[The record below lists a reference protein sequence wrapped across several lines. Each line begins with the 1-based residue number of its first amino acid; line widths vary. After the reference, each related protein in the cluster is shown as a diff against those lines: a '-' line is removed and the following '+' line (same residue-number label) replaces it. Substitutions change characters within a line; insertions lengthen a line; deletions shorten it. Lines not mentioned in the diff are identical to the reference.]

1 MKRFLQLRS
10 ILADQQGATAI
21 LVGLTLIVLV
31 GFLALAIDAGYVW
44 VAQNELQNAADAGA
58 LAGARFLIN
67 DDGTINTGANQIAYT
82 AATANDSTNI
92 PVEVNWSVGNSGDV
106 QRGHWSF
113 ATHTFT
119 PNANTTQTSLWLKSK
134 ADLDA
139 DVNFI
144 NAVRVVTRR
153 QTQPVNMFI
162 AGILGH
168 DSIEVV
174 TDAVAYIGFT
184 GNHQVKDVD
193 QPIAI
198 CLDGIID
205 PYSDLPTCT
214 VGRFINSGSKDET
227 NETGGW
233 TNFQQQTDDDGRF
246 DASAPDPCLGGAN
259 AQEVTGLVCGGTD
272 GNTRTVTTG
281 LPIGTIGGE
290 AESTFKALR
299 DCWRDTTGEQQTWPM
314 NLPVIKCAGNNVD
327 VCEEVLGMVPIEV
340 VWITGEGNDPHANGA
355 PYKMHEWG
363 GDGNPGNLL
372 WECNVAVESQ
382 CADGHYRWNS
392 FVTDPNFNLKNKD
405 GDPAPYA
412 NKTLYFKPNCDP
424 QLAVGG
430 TGGGNFGML
439 AERPKL
445 VE

>member
-21 LVGLTLIVLV
+21 IVGLMLIVLV
-31 GFLALAIDAGYVW
+31 GFLALAIDGGYVW

-67 DDGTINTGANQIAYT
+67 DDGTINTGANQIAKD
-82 AATANDSTNI
+82 AAISNSSTNI
-92 PVEVNWSVGNSGDV
+92 PAEVHWTSGNSGDV

-113 ATHTFT
+113 ATRTFT
-119 PNANTTQTSLWLKSK
+119 PNANTTQTSLWFKSK

-174 TDAVAYIGFT
+174 TDAVAYLGFT
-184 GNHQVKDVD
+184 GNHEVKDVD

-198 CLDGIID
+198 CKQGIID
-205 PYSDLPTCT
+205 PESENPICT
-214 VGRFINSGSKDET
+214 VGRFINSGSKDQT
-227 NETGGW
+227 SETGGW
-233 TNFQQQTDDDGRF
+233 TNFQQQTDADGNF

-272 GNTRTVTTG
+272 GDTRTVTTG

-290 AESTFKALR
+290 AESTFNALR
-299 DCWRDTTGEQQTWPM
+299 VCWEQATQKTHVWPM
-314 NLPVIKCAGNNVD
+314 HLPVINCEGNNVG
-327 VCEEVLGMVPIEV
+327 VCEEVLGMVPVEV
-340 VWITGEGNDPHANGA
+340 VYITGSGTDPHANGA
-355 PYKMHEWG
+355 PYIMHEWQS
-363 GDGNPGNLL
+363 DTVIWSCLTTDDP
-372 WECNVAVESQ
+372 Q
-382 CADGHYRWNS
+382 CADGHYRWSS
-392 FVTDPNFNLKNKD
+392 FAAFFYLTNLD
-405 GDPAPYA
+405 GNPAPYD
-412 NKTLYFKPNCDP
+412 NKTLYFKPVCDP
-424 QLAVGG
+424 QLATGG
-430 TGGGNFGML
+430 TGGENFGMM
-439 AERPKL
+439 ATIPVL